1 VLGSLRGRWVV
12 IGAVGLAAVVAVAIG
27 WFGVHTLF
35 IDDVVDEAGPQF
47 DSGAAAVDATDTD
60 ITDGETSDGE
70 PVDSADPGEG
80 AGDAGAAPEV
90 MTLATGAFEGVGRYS
105 GAGTATVL
113 GDGTD
118 QRFVRFE
125 EDFSTDNGPDLFV
138 FLGTGSGAYGDPAE
152 YIELGTLRGNI
163 GSQNY
168 EIPPVH
174 PDTGEPIDL
183 DRFDHVAV
191 WCKRFDATFAVAM
204 LT

>member
-1 VLGSLRGRWVV
+1 VGSWTRRRWILVV
-12 IGAVGLAAVVAVAIG
+12 GSGALVVVAAVAIG

-47 DSGAAAVDATDTD
+47 DSGAAADTAD
-60 ITDGETSDGE
+60 TADDETSDGD
-70 PVDSADPGEG
+70 PVGPADPGDD
-80 AGDAGAAPEV
+80 ATDGDAEPEV
-90 MTLATGAFEGVGRYS
+90 MTLATGTFEGVGRYS
-105 GAGTATVL
+105 GAGTAIVL

-125 EDFSTDNGPDLFV
+125 DDFSTDNGPDLFV

-174 PDTGEPIDL
+174 PETAEPIDL

-191 WCKRFDATFAVAM
+191 WCRRFDATFTVAM